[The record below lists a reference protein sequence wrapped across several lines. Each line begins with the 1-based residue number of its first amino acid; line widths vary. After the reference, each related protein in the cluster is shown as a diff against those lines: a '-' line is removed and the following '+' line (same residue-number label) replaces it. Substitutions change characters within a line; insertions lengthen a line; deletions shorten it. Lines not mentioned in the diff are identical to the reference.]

1 MDGSLSPIPESLQ
14 PDREWT
20 IGRVLLE
27 CVPAGTSSAAFDPLS
42 TMALS
47 ETDIQRQQ
55 EIKQAE
61 ELLFSGRQELGFAK
75 GLFLGDFVADWA
87 MPYPRLSD
95 QQQAAVDNAV
105 LELRQF
111 LDQHLDSDAID
122 RDADIPREVID
133 GLGRVGVLGMTA
145 PKEVGGRGFSQM
157 QYCKVLEE
165 IGARDAST
173 AVFTNAHHSIGIRA
187 LLLFG
192 TKEQQEKW
200 LPRLMNGE
208 QLAAFALT
216 EREAGSDAA
225 NVQMKATPA
234 EDGAAYILSGEKRY
248 ITNASIAHVLTVM
261 ARTPIPG
268 KDKDAITAFLVTPDM
283 PGFEMLE
290 PRMAKLGI
298 RGTAT
303 GRFRLNN
310 VRVPKENILGPL
322 GKGLRVALTVLDFG
336 RTTFGACCTG
346 GAKTCL
352 RLAIEHANSRKQ
364 FNKTLG
370 NFDLVKKKIARMA
383 ADVYAME
390 AMTQVTAS
398 LIDRGLEDYMVETA
412 MLKVFTTERL
422 WDAVNDCFQIHG
434 GSAYFDDSP
443 LGRMLRDARI
453 NQIGEGSNE
462 VLTSFIA
469 LVGMRG
475 PGMEFKEIYDT
486 MLKPSRGLS
495 KAWDAGLKR
504 LSAAVKVPEVPVKN
518 DQLRSYASQLGRLVW
533 RFNLAV
539 DKALI
544 AYREPVME
552 MQLIQERIAVAAME
566 LFATTCVL
574 SRWDSELSATSRNGK
589 EGIDHASADLFVRR
603 SLRHIRDSL
612 RSLGDN
618 DDRALLK
625 TADAVLATRQAD
637 AH

>member
-1 MDGSLSPIPESLQ
+1 
-14 PDREWT
+14 
-20 IGRVLLE
+20 
-27 CVPAGTSSAAFDPLS
+27 
-42 TMALS
+42 MALT
-47 ETDIQRQQ
+47 ETDIQRQK
-55 EIKQAE
+55 EIQQAE

-75 GLFLGDFVADWA
+75 GLFLGNFVADWA
-87 MPYPRLSD
+87 MPYPRLTD
-95 QQQAAVDNAV
+95 AQQGEVDRAIT
-105 LELRQF
+105 ELRHF
-111 LDQHLDSDAID
+111 LDEHLDPEEID
-122 RDADIPREVID
+122 RQADIPRHVID

-145 PKEVGGRGFSQM
+145 PREVGGRGFSQM

-165 IGARDAST
+165 IGARCAST

-192 TKEQQEKW
+192 TKEQKEKW

-225 NVQMKATPA
+225 NVQLTA
-234 EDGAAYILSGEKRY
+234 EPSEEGLHFILNGEKRY
-248 ITNASIAHVLTVM
+248 ITNAAIAQVLTVM
-261 ARTPIPG
+261 ARTPVPG
-268 KDKDAITAFLVTPDM
+268 KEGKTAITAFLVTPDM
-283 PGFEMLE
+283 EGFEMIE
-290 PRMAKLGI
+290 ARMPKLGI

-352 RLAIEHANSRKQ
+352 RLSIEHANSRKQ
-364 FNKTLG
+364 FDKTLG
-370 NFDLVKKKIARMA
+370 NFDLVKKKIARTA

-398 LIDRGLEDYMVETA
+398 LIDRGLEDYMLETA

-486 MLKPSRGLS
+486 MLKPWRQNGG
-495 KAWDAGLKR
+495 KALGAGLKR
-504 LSAAVKVPEVPVKN
+504 LSAAVKVPEVPVRN
-518 DQLRSYASQLGRLVW
+518 DRLKSYASQLSRLVW
-533 RFNLAV
+533 RFNFAV

-552 MQLIQERIAVAAME
+552 MQLIQERIANAAME
-566 LFATTCVL
+566 LFAVTCVL
-574 SRWDSELSATSRNGK
+574 SRWDSELQSVAGNGK
-589 EGIDHASADLFVRR
+589 AATPDHVAANLFVRR
-603 SLRHIRDSL
+603 SFRKIKEALRD
-612 RSLGDN
+612 LGDN
-618 DDRALLK
+618 DDNAILA
-625 TADAVLATRQAD
+625 TADAVLGKDGGAGRNGS
-637 AH
+637 